1 MTETTV
7 SARGCRRMT
16 IVQVSVTICR
26 FAPNVRLSHESKVW
40 CGGLPAARS
49 RMQLMTNDA
58 LIAKLCANLKPIRG
72 TRARMSLLI
81 AAAAG
86 GGTAVAIAL
95 FWPSLGPRP
104 DLWAAALTTMFWVKV
119 IYTASL
125 AVLGFGALGNL
136 SRPDSGPVRWAR
148 LLWPPVSLLFVVTA
162 LDWAMAPATS
172 SAAFWMGSSWWQC
185 PVYVLGLSVPACV
198 ALMLA
203 LSGLAPARLAAAG
216 AAAGLVAGG
225 LGATAYA
232 LHCVETSPGFVLI
245 WYSLGLIAAG
255 KVGASLGPRV
265 LGW

>member
-1 MTETTV
+1 
-7 SARGCRRMT
+7 
-16 IVQVSVTICR
+16 
-26 FAPNVRLSHESKVW
+26 
-40 CGGLPAARS
+40 
-49 RMQLMTNDA
+49 
-58 LIAKLCANLKPIRG
+58 
-72 TRARMSLLI
+72 
-81 AAAAG
+81 
-86 GGTAVAIAL
+86 
-95 FWPSLGPRP
+95 
-104 DLWAAALTTMFWVKV
+104 MFWVKV

-125 AVLGFGALGNL
+125 AVLGFGALENL

-185 PVYVLGLSVPACV
+185 PIYVLGLSVPACV

-216 AAAGLVAGG
+216 ATAGLVAGG